1 MKKENQNGFTL
12 IELMIVV
19 VIVAILASLAMSNYG
34 DSVMRSKRT
43 DAKDA
48 LTSMAVSLEKCKA
61 LYGLY
66 DDKCSIKTGVSKTSS
81 EGLYTVTPTVTADKA
96 SFTLTAVPV
105 TGKSQENDTACS
117 SITLTNLGIQLPTAC
132 W

>member
-1 MKKENQNGFTL
+1 MKKSFHTGFTL

-19 VIVAILASLAMSNYG
+19 AIIAILASIAMSNYG

-43 DAKDA
+43 DAKDT

-61 LYGLY
+61 MYGQY
-66 DDKCSIKTGVSKTSS
+66 DNKCSIKDGVSKTSS
-81 EGLYTVTPTVTADKA
+81 EGLYTVTPTVTANT

-105 TGKSQENDTACS
+105 TGKSQEQDTDCS
-117 SITLTNLGIQLPTAC
+117 SITLNNLGVQLPVDC